1 MKALFIKDIR
11 IVLKQQRVLICAF
24 FAVITILAFATDN
37 SMYAVAFV
45 LFLVPTMMLTTISYD
60 TFENGMSYI
69 MSLPVSVKDYVTE
82 KYILTVASS
91 LIFNIMAT
99 ILINVVLSIGKGVGI
114 MPLEL
119 IVNAML
125 AQFMVLI
132 YISLVLP
139 VDIRFGTDKGMI
151 IVVLMAVVIGA
162 AGPMLSNINVD
173 SGLMYKLSEAE
184 ITSVPVNTALLLMSV
199 GGVFAIVSY
208 FISVKLMKQMEY

>member
-69 MSLPVSVKDYVTE
+69 MSLPVSVKDYVAE

-99 ILINVVLSIGKGVGI
+99 ILINVVLSIGKGVGV

-184 ITSVPVNTALLLMSV
+184 ITSVPVNQALLLMSV

-208 FISVKLMKQMEY
+208 FVSVKLMKQMEY

>member
-11 IVLKQQRVLICAF
+11 IILKQQRVLICAF

-69 MSLPVSVKDYVTE
+69 MSLPVSVKDYVAE

-162 AGPMLSNINVD
+162 VGPMLGNINVD

-184 ITSVPVNTALLLMSV
+184 ITSVPVNQALLLMSV

-208 FISVKLMKQMEY
+208 FVSVKLMKQMEY

>member
-91 LIFNIMAT
+91 FTFNIMAT
-99 ILINVVLSIGKGVGI
+99 ILINVVLSIGKGVGV

-173 SGLMYKLSEAE
+173 SGLMYKLSESE

-199 GGVFAIVSY
+199 GGVFVIVSY

>member
-69 MSLPVSVKDYVTE
+69 MSLPVSVKDYVAE

-114 MPLEL
+114 IPLEL

-162 AGPMLSNINVD
+162 VGPMLGNINVD

-184 ITSVPVNTALLLMSV
+184 ITSVPVNQALLLMSV

-208 FISVKLMKQMEY
+208 FVSVKLMKQMEY

>member
-69 MSLPVSVKDYVTE
+69 MSLPVSVKDYVVE

-162 AGPMLSNINVD
+162 VGPMLGNINVD
-173 SGLMYKLSEAE
+173 SGLMYKLSESE

-199 GGVFAIVSY
+199 GGVFVIVSY

>member
-45 LFLVPTMMLTTISYD
+45 LFLVPTLMLTTISYD

-69 MSLPVSVKDYVTE
+69 MSLPVSVKDYVAE

-173 SGLMYKLSEAE
+173 SGLMYKLSESE
-184 ITSVPVNTALLLMSV
+184 ITSVPVNQALLLMSV

>member
-69 MSLPVSVKDYVTE
+69 MSLPVSVKDYVAE

-162 AGPMLSNINVD
+162 AGPMLGNINVD
-173 SGLMYKLSEAE
+173 SGLMYKLSESE

-199 GGVFAIVSY
+199 GGIFAIVSY

>member
-173 SGLMYKLSEAE
+173 SGLMYKLSESE

-199 GGVFAIVSY
+199 GGVFVIVSY

>member
-69 MSLPVSVKDYVTE
+69 MSLPVSVKDYVVE
-82 KYILTVASS
+82 KYILTVVSS

-162 AGPMLSNINVD
+162 VGPMLSNINVD
-173 SGLMYKLSEAE
+173 SGLMYKLSESE

-199 GGVFAIVSY
+199 GGVFVIVSY

>member
-173 SGLMYKLSEAE
+173 SGLMYKLSESE

>member
-69 MSLPVSVKDYVTE
+69 MSLPVSVKDYVAE

-173 SGLMYKLSEAE
+173 SGLMYKLSESE

>member
-1 MKALFIKDIR
+1 MKTLFIKDIR

-99 ILINVVLSIGKGVGI
+99 ILINVVLSIGKGVSI

-173 SGLMYKLSEAE
+173 SGLMYKLSESE

-199 GGVFAIVSY
+199 GGVFVIVSY

>member
-11 IVLKQQRVLICAF
+11 IILKQQRVLICAF

-162 AGPMLSNINVD
+162 VGPMLGNINVD

-184 ITSVPVNTALLLMSV
+184 ITSVPVNQALLLMSV

>member
-99 ILINVVLSIGKGVGI
+99 ILINVVLSIGKGVSI

-162 AGPMLSNINVD
+162 VGPMLSNINVD
-173 SGLMYKLSEAE
+173 SGLMYKLSESE
-184 ITSVPVNTALLLMSV
+184 ITSVPVNQALLLMSV

>member
-162 AGPMLSNINVD
+162 VGPMLGNINVD
-173 SGLMYKLSEAE
+173 SGLMYKLSESE

-199 GGVFAIVSY
+199 GGVFVIVSY

>member
-162 AGPMLSNINVD
+162 VGPMLGNINVD
-173 SGLMYKLSEAE
+173 SGLMYKLSESE
-184 ITSVPVNTALLLMSV
+184 ITSIPVNTALLLMSV
-199 GGVFAIVSY
+199 GGIFAIVSY

>member
-69 MSLPVSVKDYVTE
+69 MSLPVSVKDYVAE

-162 AGPMLSNINVD
+162 VGPMLNNINVD
-173 SGLMYKLSEAE
+173 SGLMHKLSEAE
-184 ITSVPVNTALLLMSV
+184 ITSVPVKLALLLMSV

>member
-1 MKALFIKDIR
+1 MKALFIKDSR
-11 IVLKQQRVLICAF
+11 IVLKQQRILICAF

-91 LIFNIMAT
+91 LRFNIMAT

-162 AGPMLSNINVD
+162 AGPMLGNINVD

-184 ITSVPVNTALLLMSV
+184 ITSVPVNQALLLMSV

>member
-11 IVLKQQRVLICAF
+11 IILKQQRVLICAF

-69 MSLPVSVKDYVTE
+69 MSLPVSVKDYVVE
-82 KYILTVASS
+82 KYILTVVSS

-173 SGLMYKLSEAE
+173 SGLMYKLSESE

-199 GGVFAIVSY
+199 GGVFVIVSY

>member
-69 MSLPVSVKDYVTE
+69 MSLPVSVKDYVAE
-82 KYILTVASS
+82 KYILTVVSS

-99 ILINVVLSIGKGVGI
+99 ILINVVLNIGKGVGI

-173 SGLMYKLSEAE
+173 SGLMYKLSESE

>member
-99 ILINVVLSIGKGVGI
+99 ILINVVLNIGKGVGI

-162 AGPMLSNINVD
+162 VGPMLSNINVD
-173 SGLMYKLSEAE
+173 SGLMYKLSESE
-184 ITSVPVNTALLLMSV
+184 ITSVPVNQALLLMSV

>member
-69 MSLPVSVKDYVTE
+69 MSLPVSVKDYVVE
-82 KYILTVASS
+82 KYILTVVSS

-162 AGPMLSNINVD
+162 AGPMLGNINVD
-173 SGLMYKLSEAE
+173 SGLMYKLSESE

>member
-11 IVLKQQRVLICAF
+11 IILKQQRVLICAF

-173 SGLMYKLSEAE
+173 SGLMYKLSESE

>member
-162 AGPMLSNINVD
+162 VGPMLGNINVD

-184 ITSVPVNTALLLMSV
+184 ITSVPVNQALLLMSV
-199 GGVFAIVSY
+199 GGVFVIVSY

>member
-162 AGPMLSNINVD
+162 VGPMLGNINVD

-184 ITSVPVNTALLLMSV
+184 ITSVPVNQALLLMSV

-208 FISVKLMKQMEY
+208 FVSVKLMKQMEY

>member
-162 AGPMLSNINVD
+162 VGPMLSNINVD

-184 ITSVPVNTALLLMSV
+184 ITSVPVNQALLLMSV

>member
-69 MSLPVSVKDYVTE
+69 MSLPVSVKDYVAE
-82 KYILTVASS
+82 KYILTVVSS

-173 SGLMYKLSEAE
+173 SGLMYKLSESE
-184 ITSVPVNTALLLMSV
+184 ITSVPVNQALLLMSV

>member
-99 ILINVVLSIGKGVGI
+99 ILINVVLSIGKGVSI

-162 AGPMLSNINVD
+162 VGPMLSNINVD
-173 SGLMYKLSEAE
+173 SGLMYKLSESE
-184 ITSVPVNTALLLMSV
+184 LTSVPVNTALLLMSV
-199 GGVFAIVSY
+199 GGVFVIVSY

>member
-11 IVLKQQRVLICAF
+11 IVLKQQRILICAF

-173 SGLMYKLSEAE
+173 SGLMYKLSESE

-199 GGVFAIVSY
+199 GGVFVIVSY

>member
-1 MKALFIKDIR
+1 M
-11 IVLKQQRVLICAF
+11 ICAF

-69 MSLPVSVKDYVTE
+69 MSLPVSVKDYVAE

-162 AGPMLSNINVD
+162 VGPMLGNINVD

-184 ITSVPVNTALLLMSV
+184 ITSVPVNQALLLMSV

-208 FISVKLMKQMEY
+208 FVSVKLMKQMEY

>member
-24 FAVITILAFATDN
+24 FAVVTILAFATDN

-69 MSLPVSVKDYVTE
+69 MSLPVSVKDYVAE

-162 AGPMLSNINVD
+162 AGPMLGNINVD
-173 SGLMYKLSEAE
+173 SGLMYKLSESE
-184 ITSVPVNTALLLMSV
+184 ITSVPVNQALLLMSV
-199 GGVFAIVSY
+199 GGIFAIVSY

>member
-162 AGPMLSNINVD
+162 AGPMLGNINVD
-173 SGLMYKLSEAE
+173 SGLMYKLSESE

-199 GGVFAIVSY
+199 GGVFVIVSY

>member
-69 MSLPVSVKDYVTE
+69 MSLPVSVKDYVAE

-162 AGPMLSNINVD
+162 VGPMLGNINVD

-184 ITSVPVNTALLLMSV
+184 ITSVPVNQALLLMSV
-199 GGVFAIVSY
+199 GGVFVIVSY

>member
-69 MSLPVSVKDYVTE
+69 MSLPVSVKDYVAE

-162 AGPMLSNINVD
+162 VGPMLGNINVD

-184 ITSVPVNTALLLMSV
+184 ITSVPVNQALLLMSV

>member
-1 MKALFIKDIR
+1 MKALFVKDIR
-11 IVLKQQRVLICAF
+11 IILKQQRVLICAF
-24 FAVITILAFATDN
+24 FGVITLLAFATDN

-162 AGPMLSNINVD
+162 AGPMLGNINVD
-173 SGLMYKLSEAE
+173 SGLMYKLSEPE

-199 GGVFAIVSY
+199 GGVFVIVSY

>member
-45 LFLVPTMMLTTISYD
+45 LFLVPTLMLTTISYD

-69 MSLPVSVKDYVTE
+69 MSLPVSVKDYVAE

-162 AGPMLSNINVD
+162 VGPMLNNINVD
-173 SGLMYKLSEAE
+173 SGLMYKLSESE
-184 ITSVPVNTALLLMSV
+184 ITSVPVNQALLLMSV
-199 GGVFAIVSY
+199 GGVFVIVSY

>member
-69 MSLPVSVKDYVTE
+69 MSLPVSVKDYVAE
-82 KYILTVASS
+82 KYILTVVSS

-173 SGLMYKLSEAE
+173 SGLMYKLSESE

>member
-69 MSLPVSVKDYVTE
+69 MSLPVSVKDYVAE

-162 AGPMLSNINVD
+162 AGPMLGNINVD
-173 SGLMYKLSEAE
+173 SGLMYKLSESE